1 MYHSVTFGSKN
12 TWTDWHLIPDTR
24 PLFLPPEVNTRFVDI
39 PGGNGSLDFTESLV
53 GHPTYKDRSG
63 SMNFTVDNG
72 HESWEVI
79 YSNILNYLHGKKLKA
94 VLEDDPNYYY
104 EGRFSVNKWTSSK
117 DNSKIVINYDVY
129 PYKKDTRTAVNK
141 TITLNDG
148 NNNYGSV
155 TLVGL
160 DEPVVP
166 TFQVSSMTEATFVK
180 INSGTAY
187 QFGSNGLNIIPKIEV
202 IKGNNL
208 VEFTGTATVTID
220 YIGGTL

>member
-63 SMNFTVDNG
+63 SMNFTVDND
-72 HESWEVI
+72 HESWEII
-79 YSNILNYLHGKKLKA
+79 YSNILNYLHGRKMQA
-94 VLEDDPNYYY
+94 ILEDDPNYYY

-117 DNSKIVINYDVY
+117 NNSTIVIDYEVY
-129 PYKKDTRTAVNK
+129 PYKKDIRTKNNDNF
-141 TITLNDG
+141 TLSG
-148 NNNYGSV
+148 GSKSV
-155 TLVGL
+155 TLTGL

-166 TFQVSSMTEATFVK
+166 TFQVS
-180 INSGTAY
+180 NSSSLSVVFNGNTY
-187 QFGSNGLNIIPKIEV
+187 TLNDGLNIVPKIETS
-202 IKGNNL
+202 KGDNVL
-208 VEFTGTATVTID
+208 KFSGTGTVTID